1 MDHNFS
7 VSYKSKFVNS
17 KKLFEEIN
25 NVINDVINEY
35 IMVSRGIVDYTYN
48 FSHFVE
54 FLNAYFDE
62 ELLKKCRISQYDII
76 CDERN
81 NDPHEVRK
89 GRIFMTIKY
98 VQYNCLNW
106 TQLDYTFTNVA
117 KRTY

>member
-1 MDHNFS
+1 MEVKFS
-7 VSYKSKFVNS
+7 VSYKCKFINS

-25 NVINDVINEY
+25 NIVNNTVNEF
-35 IMVSRGIVDYTYN
+35 ISISRGLIDSTYN
-48 FSHFVE
+48 YSRFVE
-54 FLNAYFDE
+54 FLNMYFEDE
-62 ELLKKCRISQYDII
+62 LVKKQLISQYDII

-106 TQLDYTFTNVA
+106 TQIDYIFTNVS
-117 KRTY
+117 KTNY